1 MPYKEWLKVT
11 HAANMQTVVTVTIQV
26 DNLTVRWSVRSYT
39 SKIKEGVAEARKGAR
54 KAMTELQTAARELA
68 DVSWTG

>member
-11 HAANMQTVVTVTIQV
+11 HAANGQTVVTVTIQV